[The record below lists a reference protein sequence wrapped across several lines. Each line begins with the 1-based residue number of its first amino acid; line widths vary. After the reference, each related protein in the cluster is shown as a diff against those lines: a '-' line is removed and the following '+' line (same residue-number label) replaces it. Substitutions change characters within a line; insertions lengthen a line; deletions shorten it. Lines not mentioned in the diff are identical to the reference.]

1 MSEQMPASEKNP
13 NELMKE
19 LDRVLNF
26 GTPEDLFALF
36 DNGMD
41 INQTDFE
48 GRTALQIMTVKGK
61 KEVVEE
67 LISRGADVN
76 HVFMYQGRIP
86 FSALDAAEQTKKPE
100 IADLLRSHGAKL
112 GKELKQS

>member
-1 MSEQMPASEKNP
+1 MSEQMPTNEKNP
-13 NELMKE
+13 NDLIKE

-48 GRTALQIMTVKGK
+48 GRTALQMMTVKGK

-67 LISRGADVN
+67 LILRGADVN
-76 HVFMYQGRIP
+76 HLMMYQGRIP
-86 FSALDAAEQTKKPE
+86 LTPLDSAIQTKKTE
-100 IADLLRSHGAKL
+100 IVDLLRSNGAKL
-112 GKELKQS
+112 GKDLHQA